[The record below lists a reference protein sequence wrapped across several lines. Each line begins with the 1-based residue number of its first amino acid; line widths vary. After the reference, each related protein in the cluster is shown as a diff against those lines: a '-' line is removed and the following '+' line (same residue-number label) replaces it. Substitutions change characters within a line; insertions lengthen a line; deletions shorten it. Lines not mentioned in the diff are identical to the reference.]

1 MSMNFHDV
9 MRQIEGRNPV
19 LEALRAGTK
28 VTRIYLSENIEK
40 DKRVEEIESLA
51 KKKNIPIEQRDL
63 SKMEKSKRC
72 QGVIAE
78 AESSTNKDI
87 KTIIEEVYARNE
99 KPLVIVLSGT
109 VYEHNLGSVLRSAEC
124 AGACAVLVP
133 KDAIGLSPLVIKSS
147 AGASEHIPLLKGD
160 IFQFLKDLRELGLYV
175 VALSEKAQKS
185 IYETNLNCPLCLIV
199 GAEDAGIRKSLE
211 KYIDIFV
218 NIPIK
223 GKIESLNMGV
233 ASAVAMFESVRQRT
247 K

>member
-1 MSMNFHDV
+1 

-28 VTRIYLSENIEK
+28 LTRIYFSENLEK
-40 DKRVEEIESLA
+40 DKRLEEIEALA
-51 KKKNIPIEQRDL
+51 KKKHIPIEEKDL

-87 KTIIEEVYARNE
+87 KNLIEEAYARNE
-99 KPLVIVLSGT
+99 KPLVIVLSGA

-124 AGACAVLVP
+124 AGACAVIVP
-133 KDAIGLSPLVIKSS
+133 KDSIGLSPLVVKSS
-147 AGASEHIPLLKGD
+147 SGASEHIPLLKGD
-160 IFQFLKDLRELGLYV
+160 IFQFLKDLRELGLNI

-185 IYETNLNCPLCLIV
+185 IYDSNLNCPLCIII
-199 GAEDAGIRKSLE
+199 GAEDAGIRKSVE
-211 KYIDIFV
+211 KYIDESLS
-218 NIPIK
+218 IPIK

-233 ASAVAMFESVRQRT
+233 AAAVAMYECVRQKT